1 MSKSLRNISAV
12 RKMLDGTHKFQTK
25 TTVSFSDVKSDTN
38 ESREVGEIWTDE
50 SGVEWEQRNGFRI
63 QKGKLDAI
71 RKKLAESRMPAHCP
85 KCQQAMTKRLDAK
98 FWALEK
104 HCFDCQIAYEHEMR
118 IAGTFE
124 AYEKQRILQNAEAWL
139 SEAEVEAQ
147 ELIKLIDSELT
158 FSDTE
163 GALEKW
169 SIDINREE
177 YLEKIKSDFESFK
190 VNFIENLKQQITE
203 PNERTSIQST

>member
-1 MSKSLRNISAV
+1 MSKSLRNISAL

-25 TTVSFSDVKSDTN
+25 TTVSFSDVKTDTN
-38 ESREVGEIWTDE
+38 DSRAVGEIWTDE
-50 SGVEWEQRNGFRI
+50 NGIEWEQRSGFRI
-63 QKGKLDAI
+63 QKGKLDSI
-71 RKKLAESRMPAHCP
+71 RKQLSKSKMPAHCP

-118 IAGTFE
+118 INGTFDQ
-124 AYEKQRILQNAEAWL
+124 YEKQRILNNAESWL
-139 SEAEVEAQ
+139 TEAEAEAQ
-147 ELIKLIDSELT
+147 ELIKIIDSELT

-169 SIDINREE
+169 NVDVNREE
-177 YLEKIKSDFESFK
+177 FIEKVKSDFENFK
-190 VNFIENLKQQITE
+190 TNFIETIKQQINTE
-203 PNERTSIQST
+203 DNGRTSI